1 MPRIAIVEDD
11 PATNDRLRALLEESM
26 EAVVTQAF
34 DRTQAEQLLSS
45 SRWDLVVMDI
55 DLGHGPKNRYAGL
68 ALVAQLGR
76 SGCPTIVVSGMPEEN
91 LQDVA
96 LSLHAYE
103 FIAKPINDL
112 DFIHKVEHALAWE
125 ASDAGKDLFG
135 THGWPPGLLPDP
147 ARKNQLLW
155 KGQPLRLTLSE
166 LSIVHHLVERPGEVV
181 EARRLAK
188 NLKSA
193 GSPKA
198 VVVHM
203 SGVRKKFHDVDP
215 DFDRIGTEPGKG
227 YVWKTED

>member
-11 PATNDRLRALLEESM
+11 PATNQRLRTLIEGSM
-26 EAVVTQAF
+26 EAEVVQAF
-34 DRTQAEQLLSS
+34 DRTQAEQLVLSA
-45 SRWDLVVMDI
+45 RWDLVVMDI
-55 DLGHGPKNRYAGL
+55 DLGQGPKNRYAGL
-68 ALVAQLGR
+68 ALLAQLGR

-125 ASDAGKDLFG
+125 TSDPGTDLFG
-135 THGWPPGLLPDP
+135 THGWPQGLQPDP
-147 ARKNQLLW
+147 ARKNQLTW
-155 KGQPLRLTLSE
+155 KGRPLRLTLTE
-166 LSIVHHLVERPGEVV
+166 LSIVHHLVEQPGEVV

-193 GSPKA
+193 GSHKA
-198 VVVHM
+198 VAVHM

-215 DFDRIGTEPGKG
+215 EFDRIGTEPGKG
-227 YVWKTED
+227 YVWKTGD